1 MSCQHTKDHNRNKS
15 YKPFYVILGAGYMVI
30 VYIYIC
36 L

>member
-1 MSCQHTKDHNRNKS
+1 MKIKV
-15 YKPFYVILGAGYMVI
+15 YLFYVILGAGCMVI